1 MIDDVFMTQYS
12 NNGQSN
18 TVVDFIRQI
27 ATAFESAG
35 LSFGHGTD
43 NALDEAAYLV
53 FASLG
58 LAHDQA
64 EQHFTRQIDPKES
77 AQIMAL
83 VDRRIRERVPV
94 AYLVRQAWFA
104 GLEFYVDE
112 RVLIPRSPLAE
123 IILNRFEP
131 WLDPNMIDRAIDLG
145 TGSGC
150 IAIAMAMAFPDAFID
165 AVDISD
171 DALAVAAINVDRHSL
186 QQRVR
191 LLRSNFFDSLEH
203 VRYNLIVS
211 NPPYVTRH
219 DMNNLPTEFRYEPAD
234 GLAAGDDGLDSIIMI
249 LHDASHFLA
258 KDGILV
264 VEVGNS
270 QAALEQQFP
279 EIAFVWLEFEHGGK
293 GVFLLTKDEID
304 RHQYVIDRVASE
316 RI

>member
-1 MIDDVFMTQYS
+1 MIDGIFMTQYS
-12 NNGQSN
+12 NNGQSS
-18 TVVDFIRQI
+18 TVVDFIRQT

-64 EQHFTRQIDPKES
+64 EQHFTRQIDFKES

-165 AVDISD
+165 AVDTSG
-171 DALAVAAINVDRHSL
+171 DALAVAAINVDHHSL

-191 LLRSNFFDSLEH
+191 LLRSDFFDSLEH
-203 VRYNLIVS
+203 VSYNLIVS

-304 RHQYVIDRVASE
+304 RHQYVIDKATSE

>member
-1 MIDDVFMTQYS
+1 M
-12 NNGQSN
+12 
-18 TVVDFIRQI
+18 DFIRQT

-64 EQHFTRQIDPKES
+64 EQHFTRQIDFKES

-165 AVDISD
+165 AVDTSD
-171 DALAVAAINVDRHSL
+171 DALAVAAINVDHHSL

-191 LLRSNFFDSLEH
+191 LLRSDFFDSLEH
-203 VRYNLIVS
+203 VSYNLIVS

-304 RHQYVIDRVASE
+304 RHQYVIDKATSE

>member
-1 MIDDVFMTQYS
+1 M
-12 NNGQSN
+12 
-18 TVVDFIRQI
+18 DFIRQT

-64 EQHFTRQIDPKES
+64 EQHFTRQIDFKES

-131 WLDPNMIDRAIDLG
+131 WLNPNMIDRAIDLG

-165 AVDISD
+165 AVDTSD
-171 DALAVAAINVDRHSL
+171 DALAVAAINVDHHSL

-191 LLRSNFFDSLEH
+191 LLRSDFFDSLEH
-203 VRYNLIVS
+203 VSYNLIVS

-304 RHQYVIDRVASE
+304 RHQYVIDKATSE

>member
-1 MIDDVFMTQYS
+1 MIDGIFMTQYS

-18 TVVDFIRQI
+18 TVVDFIRQT

-64 EQHFTRQIDPKES
+64 EQHFTRQIDFKES

-165 AVDISD
+165 AVDTSD
-171 DALAVAAINVDRHSL
+171 DALAVAAINVDHHSL

-191 LLRSNFFDSLEH
+191 LLRSDFFDSLEH
-203 VRYNLIVS
+203 VSYNLIVS

-304 RHQYVIDRVASE
+304 RHQYVIDKATSE

>member
-1 MIDDVFMTQYS
+1 MIDGIFMTQYS
-12 NNGQSN
+12 NNGQSS
-18 TVVDFIRQI
+18 TVVDFIRQT

-64 EQHFTRQIDPKES
+64 EQHFTRQIDFKES

-165 AVDISD
+165 AVDTSD
-171 DALAVAAINVDRHSL
+171 DALAVAAINVDHHSL

-191 LLRSNFFDSLEH
+191 LLRSDFFDSLEH
-203 VRYNLIVS
+203 VSYNLIVS

-304 RHQYVIDRVASE
+304 RHQYVIDKATSE

>member
-1 MIDDVFMTQYS
+1 MDDGFFMIQHS
-12 NNGQSN
+12 NNGQSR
-18 TVVDFIRQI
+18 TVVDFIRQT

-58 LAHDQA
+58 LDHDQA
-64 EQHFTRQIDPKES
+64 EQHFARQIDTKEL
-77 AQIMAL
+77 ARMTELIE
-83 VDRRIRERVPV
+83 RRIRERVPV

-131 WLDPNMIDRAIDLG
+131 WLDPDILRRAVYLG

-150 IAIAMAMAFPDAFID
+150 IAIAMAMAFPDAVID
-165 AVDISD
+165 AVDVSD

-186 QQRVR
+186 QQRIR
-191 LLRSNFFDSLEH
+191 LFRSCFFDSLEH

-211 NPPYVTRH
+211 NPPYVDRY
-219 DMNNLPTEFRYEPAD
+219 DMNDLPAEFRHEPAD
-234 GLAAGDDGLDSIIMI
+234 GLAAGDDGLDSVIMI

-258 KDGILV
+258 EDGILV

-270 QAALEQQFP
+270 QAVLEQQFS
-279 EIAFVWLEFEHGGK
+279 EIAFVWLEFEHGGN

-304 RHQYVIDRVASE
+304 RHQHVIDRIASE

>member
-1 MIDDVFMTQYS
+1 MIDGIFMTQYS
-12 NNGQSN
+12 NNGQSS

-64 EQHFTRQIDPKES
+64 EQHFTRQIDFKES

-131 WLDPNMIDRAIDLG
+131 WLNPNMIDRAIDLG

-165 AVDISD
+165 AVDTSD
-171 DALAVAAINVDRHSL
+171 DALAVAAINVDHHSL

-191 LLRSNFFDSLEH
+191 LLRSDFFDSLEH
-203 VRYNLIVS
+203 VSYNLIVS

-304 RHQYVIDRVASE
+304 RHQYVIDKATSE

>member
-1 MIDDVFMTQYS
+1 
-12 NNGQSN
+12 
-18 TVVDFIRQI
+18 
-27 ATAFESAG
+27 
-35 LSFGHGTD
+35 
-43 NALDEAAYLV
+43 
-53 FASLG
+53 
-58 LAHDQA
+58 
-64 EQHFTRQIDPKES
+64 
-77 AQIMAL
+77 
-83 VDRRIRERVPV
+83 
-94 AYLVRQAWFA
+94 
-104 GLEFYVDE
+104 
-112 RVLIPRSPLAE
+112 
-123 IILNRFEP
+123 
-131 WLDPNMIDRAIDLG
+131 MIDRAIDLG

-165 AVDISD
+165 AVDTSD
-171 DALAVAAINVDRHSL
+171 DALAVAAINVDHHSL

-191 LLRSNFFDSLEH
+191 LLRSDFFDSLEH
-203 VRYNLIVS
+203 VSYNLIVS

-249 LHDASHFLA
+249 LHNASHFLA

-304 RHQYVIDRVASE
+304 RHQYVIDKATSE

>member
-1 MIDDVFMTQYS
+1 M
-12 NNGQSN
+12 
-18 TVVDFIRQI
+18 DFIRQI

-64 EQHFTRQIDPKES
+64 EQHFTRQIDFKES

-131 WLDPNMIDRAIDLG
+131 WLNPNMIDRAIDLG

-165 AVDISD
+165 AVDTSD
-171 DALAVAAINVDRHSL
+171 DALAVAAINVDHHSL

-191 LLRSNFFDSLEH
+191 LLRSDFFDSLEH
-203 VRYNLIVS
+203 VSYNLIVS

-304 RHQYVIDRVASE
+304 RHQYVIDKATSE

>member
-1 MIDDVFMTQYS
+1 MIDGIFMTQHS
-12 NNGQSN
+12 NNGQSS
-18 TVVDFIRQI
+18 TVVDFIRQT

-64 EQHFTRQIDPKES
+64 EQHFTRQIDFKES

-165 AVDISD
+165 AVDTSD
-171 DALAVAAINVDRHSL
+171 DALAVAAINVDHHSL

-191 LLRSNFFDSLEH
+191 LLRSDFFDSLEH
-203 VRYNLIVS
+203 VSYNLIVS

-304 RHQYVIDRVASE
+304 RHQYVIDKATSE